1 MDEPLDVGVK
11 AINGLLTIGKGQ
23 RVGLMAGSGVGKSVL
38 LGMITRQTKA
48 DIVVVGLIG
57 ERGREVKEFI
67 DHSLGADGLAKSI
80 VVVAPADESPLMRLK
95 ATELCHSIAA
105 PVSRPRASRFTAGG
119 FLTRY
124 AMAQR
129 EIAFTRRT
137 ARHQRLSAIG
147 IRHDPQTGRER
158 RQQRKRRI
166 DDRHLHRAGGRRRPA
181 RSNSRLRPRSAGRTY
196 RINPQTGGSG
206 ALSGY

>member
-1 MDEPLDVGVK
+1 MK

-105 PVSRPRASRFTAGG
+105 RF
-119 FLTRY
+119 R
-124 AMAQR
+124 
-129 EIAFTRRT
+129 
-137 ARHQRLSAIG
+137 
-147 IRHDPQTGRER
+147 
-158 RQQRKRRI
+158 
-166 DDRHLHRAGGRRRPA
+166 DRGHHVLLLVD
-181 RSNSRLRPRSAGRTY
+181 S
-196 RINPQTGGSG
+196 
-206 ALSGY
+206 